1 LTTRTT
7 TAALLAVLALG
18 LGACGD
24 SNEPVS
30 STVKATSPASTPTAP
45 ATTPTTPAA
54 GETIQQLVIS
64 KDLAT
69 KPTIPK
75 PAGDPP
81 KKLYMRDIVKGKG
94 RKAKPGDGVTV
105 QYVGVSFSTGEQFDA
120 SWDTGRPFQ
129 FQLGAQMVIAGWDQG
144 VVGMRKGGRR
154 MLVIPPDLAYGSTG
168 QGPIAPNATLIFVI
182 DLKKV
187 ARSG

>member
-7 TAALLAVLALG
+7 TAALLATAVLG
-18 LGACGD
+18 VGACGD
-24 SNEPVS
+24 SKDSASSPHQAAATTPV
-30 STVKATSPASTPTAP
+30 TTTTP
-45 ATTPTTPAA
+45 ATTATTPPA
-54 GETIQQLVIS
+54 GDTIQQLVIS
-64 KDLAT
+64 KDLTT
-69 KPTIPK
+69 KPTIAK
-75 PAGDPP
+75 PAGAPP
-81 KKLYMRDIVKGKG
+81 TKLYMRDIVTGKG

-105 QYVGVSFSTGEQFDA
+105 QYVGVSYDTGQQFDA
-120 SWDTGRPFQ
+120 SWDTGQPFQ

-182 DLKKV
+182 DLKKL
-187 ARSG
+187 A